1 MENKNKYWKGLEE
14 LNNDPKF
21 LQRKK
26 NEFAEGIPLEEVL
39 TENDGE
45 LTSNRRDFLKYFGFS
60 ISAVALAACNKTP
73 VKNAIPYIVKPET
86 ITPGIPNWYASTNP
100 STGVSM
106 LVKTREGRPIK
117 VEGNP
122 ESPLFKGGVGA
133 VDHGSILSLYDNE
146 RIQGP
151 KSEGNDVDWNTL
163 DGKITKA
170 LGSAKA
176 IRIITGHVNSPSL
189 KRAVG
194 EFTTKYSQAKHIAY
208 EPVSYHAITEA
219 NAQSFGKAVIP
230 GYQFDKANVI
240 VSFGADFLGTWIS
253 PIEFTKQWV
262 KNRKLNADEHSKATM
277 SRHYQFESIL
287 SLTGSNA
294 DVRIPI
300 KPSAEGVALIS
311 LYNKVATLAGAATL
325 STPGGNVEFAVNMI
339 ENAAKE
345 LWANRGN
352 SIVVSGSN
360 NVAHQ
365 LLVNAINSILG
376 NIGTTVDL
384 DNYSNQVGGNDA
396 AFETFV
402 NELNSGAVDAV
413 IFLNSNPAYAY
424 YNNTKL
430 SEGIR
435 KVATSISMNAT
446 VDETTA
452 LCKYHAPDHHYLE
465 SWGDVEV
472 RAGYTGFIQPTI
484 SPVFNTRAAGESFL
498 RWAGNTTEYYSYIK
512 SYWTGILGGE
522 SAWNKAI
529 HDGYVSS
536 IKSSVPYKTS
546 VLPTDYVATAFSN
559 YSSNKEKIEL
569 SVYTKIGI
577 GDGRYAN
584 NPWLQEMPD
593 PISKVCWDNYAAI
606 GKVTADKLDL
616 KDGDVITIKTKTG
629 AIENIPVLVQ
639 PGQARDTVSVALG
652 YGRTAGGRVGKNV
665 GKSAYSAISYNGKS
679 YHYISNDVTIEKTN
693 DGYELAQT
701 QTHHTIEG
709 RDIIREASLKEF
721 VKDPKAGNHKHAHI
735 ITLWD
740 EHDSKGHRWA
750 MAIDLNACTGCG
762 SCVVSCNAEN
772 NVPVVGRAEILK
784 GREMHWL
791 RIDRYYSFKDK
802 DGKKATREAGM
813 PTNFLAKKDD
823 GIIDYSKGSGTDFEN
838 VRVAFQPLMCQHCG
852 HAPCE
857 TVCPVLATVHSSE
870 GLNHMAYNRCVGTRY
885 CANNCPYKVRRFN
898 WFKYREND
906 QFDFYMNNDLGRMV
920 INPDVTVRS
929 RGVMEKCSF
938 CIQRIQAGKLQAKV
952 ENRKLKD
959 GDVKTACQQ
968 SCPSNAI
975 IFGDVNDKNSEI
987 NKLFSGKRSYVLLEE
1002 YNVQP
1007 SVSYMT
1013 KIRNVEEELASHGTH
1028 HTTASSEQKGAA
1040 KHEEH
1045 AH

>member
-21 LQRKK
+21 LQNKR

-45 LTSNRRDFLKYFGFS
+45 LTSNRRDFLKYFGFG
-60 ISAVALAACNKTP
+60 ISAVALAACNKAP
-73 VKNAIPYIVKPET
+73 IKNAIPYIVKPET
-86 ITPGIPNWYASTNP
+86 VTPGIPNWYASTNP
-100 STGVSM
+100 TTGVSL
-106 LVKTREGRPIK
+106 LVKTREGRPVK

-133 VDHGSILSLYDNE
+133 VDHASVLELYDNE
-146 RIQGP
+146 RLQGP
-151 KSEGNDVDWNTL
+151 KAEGNDVDWNTL
-163 DGKITKA
+163 DGKITKGLA
-170 LGSAKA
+170 GAKG
-176 IRIITGHVNSPSL
+176 IRIVSGAVASPSI
-189 KRAVG
+189 KRAVS
-194 EFTTKYSQAKHIAY
+194 EFIAKYPQAKHVVY
-208 EPVSYHAITEA
+208 EPVSYSAIIEA
-219 NAQSFGKAVIP
+219 NGQSFGKSVIP
-230 GYQFDKANVI
+230 GYQFDKAKTI

-253 PIEFTKQWV
+253 PVEFTKQWV
-262 KNRKLNADEHSKATM
+262 KNRKVGSTNNGAKTM
-277 SRHYQFESIL
+277 SRHYQFEASL

-294 DVRIPI
+294 DVRVPL

-311 LYNKVATLAGAATL
+311 LYNKVAALAGAPKM
-325 STPGGNVEFAVNMI
+325 SSPGDVEFAVNMI

-345 LWANRGN
+345 LWANKGA
-352 SIVVSGSN
+352 SIVVCGSN

-365 LLVNAINSILG
+365 LIVNAINSVLG
-376 NIGTTVDL
+376 NIGSTVDL
-384 DNYSNQVGGNDA
+384 DNYSNQKGGNDA
-396 AFETFV
+396 AFESFV
-402 NELNSGAVDAV
+402 TELNSGAVDAV
-413 IFLNSNPAYAY
+413 IFFNSNPVYNY
-424 YNNTKL
+424 YNSAKL
-430 SEGIR
+430 AEGI
-435 KVATSISMNAT
+435 KKAAVSIST
-446 VDETTA
+446 SSVVDETTS
-452 LCKYHAPDHHYLE
+452 LCKFYAPDNHFLE
-465 SWGDVEV
+465 SWGDVESRV
-472 RAGYTGFIQPTI
+472 GYVGFIQPTI
-484 SPVFNTRAAGESFL
+484 SPVFNTRQASESFL
-498 RWAGNTTEYYSYIK
+498 RWAGNTTDMYTYVK
-512 SYWTGILGGE
+512 NYWTGVLGGE
-522 SAWNKAI
+522 AAWNKAL
-529 HDGYVSS
+529 HDGYTSS
-536 IKSSVPYKTS
+536 MKPAVAYTTS
-546 VLPTDYVATAFSN
+546 VLPQDAVNAAYQAYT
-559 YSSNKEKIEL
+559 SNKDKVEVTL
-569 SVYTKIGI
+569 YTKVGL

-606 GKVTADKLDL
+606 GKVTADKLNL
-616 KDGDVITIKTKTG
+616 KDGDVITVKTKSG
-629 AIENIPVLVQ
+629 VVENIPVLVQ
-639 PGQARDTVSVALG
+639 PGQARDTISIALG

-665 GKSAYSAISYNGKS
+665 GKNAYSLVSFNGKTYS
-679 YHYISNDVTIEKTN
+679 YSAADVTVEKTG
-693 DGYELAQT
+693 DDYELPQT

-709 RDIIREASLKEF
+709 RDLIREASLKEF
-721 VKDPKAGNHKHAHI
+721 VKDPSAGNHKHAHI

-750 MAIDLNACTGCG
+750 MAVDLNSCTGCG

-772 NVPVVGRAEILK
+772 NVPVVGRQEILNS
-784 GREMHWL
+784 REMHWM

-802 DGKKATREAGM
+802 DGKVTTKEKEYNNEAT
-813 PTNFLAKKDD
+813 
-823 GIIDYSKGSGTDFEN
+823 GTDFEN
-838 VRVAFQPLMCQHCG
+838 VRVVFQPLMCQHCG

-938 CIQRIQAGKLQAKV
+938 CIQRIQAGKLQAKL
-952 ENRKLKD
+952 ENRKVKD

-968 SCPSNAI
+968 SCPADAI

-987 NKLFSGKRSYVLLEE
+987 AKLFKNERSYVLLEE
-1002 YNVQP
+1002 YDVQP

-1013 KIRNVEEELASHGTH
+1013 KIRNVEEELAGGSHDAH
-1028 HTTASSEQKGAA
+1028 ASA
-1040 KHEEH
+1040 KHEEKANAEH